1 MTPDDLDRVLS
12 TDDNLEPSSDFVMNV
27 MAAVRLSDV
36 EPPALTFPWLRFMA
50 GLTAS
55 SVMAAAGTILLLR
68 SETALATVMAP
79 LAQLAAVAPKLG
91 YAAAAV
97 LLSLGLASV
106 PRLLSRG

>member
-79 LAQLAAVAPKLG
+79 LAAVAPKLG